1 MITSHSGRL
10 HGLDEKTSKR
20 SQRKESRGSRK
31 VMSLDQSADKT
42 ESSAPL
48 LASRLDPALIIG
60 LRAALPRIR
69 EWILRY
75 TESTAS
81 QAVTVASLS
90 VPGLARCY
98 STELLESTRLVLTD
112 QICYPPLDQLGLGE
126 FKALSAIPWGGI
138 TYNDIYFLRRDLAC
152 PALHFHEL
160 VHVVQ
165 YQHLGV
171 DRFLWAYGLGL
182 ALHGYEDSPLEKMA
196 YDLQLEFEYGIYRRS
211 LVVDIERRT
220 DIIWQEVSLQV
231 GN

>member
-1 MITSHSGRL
+1 
-10 HGLDEKTSKR
+10 
-20 SQRKESRGSRK
+20 
-31 VMSLDQSADKT
+31 MSLDPPASKT
-42 ESSAPL
+42 ESNARP
-48 LASRLDPALIIG
+48 LASRLDPALIAR
-60 LRAALPRIR
+60 LRQALPGIQ

-90 VPGLARCY
+90 IPVLARCY
-98 STELLESTRLVLTD
+98 SKELLESTRFVITD

-126 FKALSAIPWGGI
+126 FKALNAIRWGGI

-165 YQHLGV
+165 YQRLGV

-196 YDLQLEFEYGIYRRS
+196 YDFQLEFEYGIYRRS
-211 LVVDIERRT
+211 LVADIERRT
-220 DIIWQEVSLQV
+220 DIIWQEVSLQA
-231 GN
+231 GD